1 VSDEQLEIRELELK
15 LSLQRRLI
23 ALEIANMLDFE
34 DTEFL
39 AFELVNKNTK
49 VALALKRELELW
61 LHERGIDD
69 TD

>member
-1 VSDEQLEIRELELK
+1 MSDEQLEIRELELK